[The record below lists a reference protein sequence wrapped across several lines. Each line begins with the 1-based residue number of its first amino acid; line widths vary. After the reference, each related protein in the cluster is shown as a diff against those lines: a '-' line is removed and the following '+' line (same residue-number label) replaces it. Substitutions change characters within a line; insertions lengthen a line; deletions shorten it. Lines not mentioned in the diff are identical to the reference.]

1 MIVFKT
7 KQHADVVMFEQ
18 TALKL
23 IGLMKHSKT
32 VPGALTE
39 EDFEYAINNLRKAI
53 SNPSAQTGDNWD
65 DDSVSLSHR
74 AKPLL
79 DLLESAQQHKQHVIW
94 EKSLR

>member
-7 KQHADVVMFEQ
+7 KKHANVVMFEQ
-18 TALKL
+18 VALNL
-23 IGLMKHSKT
+23 IGLMQHSKT

-39 EDFEYAINNLRKAI
+39 EEIEQAINNLRKAM
-53 SNPSAQTGDNWD
+53 SSPSAQTGDNWD

-74 AKPLL
+74 AQPLL
-79 DLLESAQQHKQHVIW
+79 DLLENAHQNKQHVIW

>member
-7 KQHADVVMFEQ
+7 KHHANVSMFENM
-18 TALKL
+18 ALKL
-23 IGLMKHSKT
+23 IGLMGHSAS

-39 EDFEYAINNLRKAI
+39 EEVEQAFDKLREAV
-53 SNPSAQTGDNWD
+53 SGPAAQSGDDWE

-74 AKPLL
+74 AQPLL
-79 DLLESAQQHKQHVIW
+79 DLLDAAIQNHDHVIW